1 MEKPEPPPLALNAI
15 AARSRS
21 IIGLGFALIII
32 LIGFLSLFGMLRL
45 QQAYDATRGIIDNEQ
60 VAVEMLVRMQQ
71 AARDRALLLYR
82 VISTEDAFERDELLL
97 RHQALGAKFAEA
109 RDRLSRLPMDRSE
122 TTLLAQL
129 RLTTDQARDLQ
140 QQIIGLVY
148 GGDALAAQ
156 RLLIAQAIPT
166 QDSLLTIINTLLD
179 YEIAEARKLADHAR
193 DQRRDT
199 NILLLGSAVLAVA
212 LSGLIALWLSRRM
225 AALIGDLSASNQ
237 ELHQSNQDLAALK
250 LAMDFHNIVS
260 IANVQG
266 TITYAND
273 KFCQISQYSREEL
286 IGQNHRLLK
295 SGMHP
300 DSLYEDMWTTIAGGQ
315 VWQGEVCNRNKGGKL
330 YWVYTTIMPLLD
342 EHGLPYQYISMRT
355 DITQTKEAQQ
365 VLIRSRDELEA
376 LVQARTVELTEREEI
391 LRSITDSVQDAVV
404 MIDHHGNVNYWNPAA
419 TQIFG
424 YRTEEITGRNFHEL
438 TVPARYLEAHHAA
451 FPKFAQTGDGAL
463 IGKMT
468 EVQAQRKDGT
478 EFPVEL
484 SIGSIKIK
492 NEWHAIATIRD
503 ITLRKQAEAHLQ
515 QLATT
520 DTLTGI
526 FNRRRFN
533 ELLEADIARHQ
544 RYHSPLSL
552 IFFDIDHFKQVNDT
566 YGHQAG
572 DQVLVQLTALV
583 SGSIRTTDA
592 LARWGGEEFIIL
604 TSGCNLDCARQLA
617 EKLRMTI
624 ERLSLPEVGL
634 ITCSF
639 GVAEF
644 REGDDQD
651 ALVKRVDQCLYQA
664 KESGRNRVVS
674 A

>member
-1 MEKPEPPPLALNAI
+1 MEKPAPPPLDTI

-82 VISTEDAFERDELLL
+82 VISTEDAFDRDELLL
-97 RHQALGAKFAEA
+97 RHQALAAKFAEA
-109 RDRLSRLPMDRSE
+109 RGRLSGLPIDQSE
-122 TTLLAQL
+122 KTLLAQL
-129 RLTTDQARDLQ
+129 RLATAQASDLQ
-140 QQIIGLVY
+140 QQIIDLVHS
-148 GGDALAAQ
+148 GDALAAQ
-156 RLLIAQAIPT
+156 RLLTEQAIPA
-166 QDSLLTIINTLLD
+166 QDSLLATINTLLD
-179 YEIAEARKLADHAR
+179 YEITKAREQADRAR

-199 NILLLGSAVLAVA
+199 NILLLGSAILAVA

-225 AALIGDLSASNQ
+225 ASLIGDLSASNQ
-237 ELHQSNQDLAALK
+237 ELRQSNQDLAALK

-266 TITYAND
+266 TITYVND

-300 DSLYEDMWTTIAGGQ
+300 DSLYEEMWTTIASGQ
-315 VWQGEVCNRNKGGKL
+315 IWQGEVCNRNKGGKP

-355 DITQTKEAQQ
+355 DITQIKEAQQ

-419 TQIFG
+419 AQIFG
-424 YRTEEITGRNFHEL
+424 YRTEEITGRSFHEL
-438 TVPARYLEAHHAA
+438 AVPARYLEAHHAA

-484 SIGSIKIK
+484 SVGSIKIK

-617 EKLRMTI
+617 EKLRMAI